1 MSRVVILLPVV
12 LFFALAGVFAYAL
25 YFKELFTGVAHN
37 PSELPSALIDRPAP
51 EFALPALRDD
61 GQGLSSADLKG
72 GGAKLVNVFASWCAP
87 CRIEH
92 PQLMEMAKAHG
103 VTLHGIAYKDKPED
117 SRRFL
122 EVLGD
127 PFTRVGVDRDGRAA
141 IDWGVYGVPET
152 YVVDAD
158 GHIRYRHVGPLMP
171 QDMEKMLGMVR
182 ELGR

>member
-1 MSRVVILLPVV
+1 MRRLIFLLPLALFAV
-12 LFFALAGVFAYAL
+12 LVAWFAVGL
-25 YFKELFTGVAHN
+25 TRD
-37 PSELPSALIDRPAP
+37 PSKVPSALIDRPAP
-51 EFALPALRDD
+51 DFALPALRDD
-61 GQGLSSADLKG
+61 GLGLASADLKG

-92 PQLMEMAKAHG
+92 PQLMAMAKTGG

-127 PFTRVGVDRDGRAA
+127 PFARVGVDRDGRTA

-152 YVVDAD
+152 YVVDAE
-158 GHIRYRHVGPLMP
+158 GRIRYRHVGPIMP
-171 QDMEKMLGMVR
+171 QDMEKMMGMVR
-182 ELGR
+182 ELSR